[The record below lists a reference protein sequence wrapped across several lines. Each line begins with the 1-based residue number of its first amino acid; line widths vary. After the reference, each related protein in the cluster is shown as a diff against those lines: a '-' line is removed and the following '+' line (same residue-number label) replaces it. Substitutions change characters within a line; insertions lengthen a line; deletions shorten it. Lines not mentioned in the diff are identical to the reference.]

1 MKMPFCVSVLLLSV
15 SFLAL
20 GVEGVTVSLSPVPA
34 HELGP
39 WAAGEA
45 VFRLYPSLERPLKR
59 QGPEPAMS
67 LFGVLKLGGD
77 EYPLM
82 FAVLTDN
89 TPYLAVDFDRDGVL
103 SATEGRR
110 GSPVSEEEWLWHLS
124 FTVHGRPYE
133 LSIVWPAGRGFL
145 FLIGQTPMKGELKLD
160 GKAYTF
166 VLVDADVNGNYNDE
180 ADFYV
185 VDVDGD
191 GVLHGDEGEHEV
203 FSLEEPFTIGESSFR
218 LAEVSPDGS
227 TVRVVPTEYVPP
239 KVPLYIGA
247 EAPDFSFESL
257 QGEEISL
264 SQYRGKVVLLDFW
277 ASWCLPC
284 VVAMPK
290 MKSLYEAYHDEGL
303 EIIGVN
309 LDLSR
314 EQALDF
320 VQHFEL
326 PWPQYWDGK
335 GYDSE
340 LAVLFRVKAI
350 PMLYLIDQQG
360 IIRGKWLGL
369 AEEEVKSTIEELL
382 GLGFEEG
389 NREKE
394 QGEVVISPRP
404 ILSLRVPPRLSLSA
418 TYTGE
423 VPLNLELRNTSS
435 YEAKDLKVSLEG
447 VPEGVG
453 VETVTVEGLK
463 PGESIDVTLSLSV
476 RDLEPGEYPLTV
488 RVTYNYCPNEEACFK
503 IDQDA
508 PLLLVVSA
516 PAGSTSDKAASGTP
530 EASAGKGIPWI
541 IFAGAG
547 VLLVLVLFVLF
558 G

>member
-1 MKMPFCVSVLLLSV
+1 MKMPFCVGVFLLSV

-39 WAAGEA
+39 WAAGKA

-89 TPYLAVDFDRDGVL
+89 TPYLAVDLDGDGVL

-160 GKAYTF
+160 GKAYTI

-203 FSLEEPFTIGESSFR
+203 FSLEEPFTIGETSFR

-303 EIIGVN
+303 EIIGIN

-394 QGEVVISPRP
+394 QGEAVISPRP
-404 ILSLRVPPRLSLSA
+404 ILSLRVSPRLSLSA

-423 VPLNLELRNTSS
+423 VPLNLKLRNTSS
-435 YEAKDLKVSLEG
+435 YEAKDLKVSLER
-447 VPEGVG
+447 VPEGVS
-453 VETVTVEGLK
+453 VETVTVESLK
-463 PGESIDVTLSLSV
+463 PGESTDVTLSLSV
-476 RDLEPGEYPLTV
+476 QDLEPGEYPLTV
-488 RVTYNYCPNEEACFK
+488 GVTYNYCPNEETCFK

-508 PLLLVVSA
+508 SLLLVVSA
-516 PAGSTSDKAASGTP
+516 PAGSTSNKAASGMP

-547 VLLVLVLFVLF
+547 VLLVLLLFVLF

>member
-1 MKMPFCVSVLLLSV
+1 MKMPFCVGVFLLSV

-39 WAAGEA
+39 WAAGKA

-89 TPYLAVDFDRDGVL
+89 TPYLAVDLDGDGVL

-160 GKAYTF
+160 GKAYTI

-303 EIIGVN
+303 EIIGIN

-382 GLGFEEG
+382 GLDLEEG

-394 QGEVVISPRP
+394 QGEAVISPRP
-404 ILSLRVPPRLSLSA
+404 ILSLRVSPRLSLSA

-435 YEAKDLKVSLEG
+435 YEAKDLKVSLER
-447 VPEGVG
+447 VPEGVS
-453 VETVTVEGLK
+453 VETVTVESLK
-463 PGESIDVTLSLSV
+463 PGESTDVTLSLSV
-476 RDLEPGEYPLTV
+476 QDLEPGEYPLTV
-488 RVTYNYCPNEEACFK
+488 GVTYNYCPNEETCFK

-508 PLLLVVSA
+508 SLLLVVSA
-516 PAGSTSDKAASGTP
+516 PAGSTSNKAASGMP

-547 VLLVLVLFVLF
+547 VLLVLLLFVLL

>member
-1 MKMPFCVSVLLLSV
+1 M
-15 SFLAL
+15 
-20 GVEGVTVSLSPVPA
+20 
-34 HELGP
+34 
-39 WAAGEA
+39 
-45 VFRLYPSLERPLKR
+45 
-59 QGPEPAMS
+59 
-67 LFGVLKLGGD
+67 
-77 EYPLM
+77 
-82 FAVLTDN
+82 
-89 TPYLAVDFDRDGVL
+89 
-103 SATEGRR
+103 
-110 GSPVSEEEWLWHLS
+110 
-124 FTVHGRPYE
+124 
-133 LSIVWPAGRGFL
+133 
-145 FLIGQTPMKGELKLD
+145 
-160 GKAYTF
+160 
-166 VLVDADVNGNYNDE
+166 
-180 ADFYV
+180 
-185 VDVDGD
+185 
-191 GVLHGDEGEHEV
+191 
-203 FSLEEPFTIGESSFR
+203 
-218 LAEVSPDGS
+218 
-227 TVRVVPTEYVPP
+227 RVVPTEYVPP

-303 EIIGVN
+303 EIIGIN

-382 GLGFEEG
+382 GLDLEEG

-394 QGEVVISPRP
+394 QGEAVISPRP
-404 ILSLRVPPRLSLSA
+404 ILSLRVSPRLSLSA

-423 VPLNLELRNTSS
+423 VPLNLKLRNTSS
-435 YEAKDLKVSLEG
+435 YEAKDLKVSLER
-447 VPEGVG
+447 VPEGVS
-453 VETVTVEGLK
+453 VETVTVESLK
-463 PGESIDVTLSLSV
+463 PGESTDVTLSLSV
-476 RDLEPGEYPLTV
+476 QDLEPGEYPLTV
-488 RVTYNYCPNEEACFK
+488 GVTYNYCPNEETCFK

-508 PLLLVVSA
+508 SLLLVVSA
-516 PAGSTSDKAASGTP
+516 PAGSTSNKAASGMP

-547 VLLVLVLFVLF
+547 VLLVLLLFVLF

>member
-1 MKMPFCVSVLLLSV
+1 MKMPFCVGVFLLSV

-39 WAAGEA
+39 WAAGKA

-89 TPYLAVDFDRDGVL
+89 TPYLAVDLDGDGVL

-160 GKAYTF
+160 GKAYTI

-203 FSLEEPFTIGESSFR
+203 FSLEEPFTIGETSFR

-303 EIIGVN
+303 EIIGIN

-382 GLGFEEG
+382 GLDLEEG

-394 QGEVVISPRP
+394 QGEAVISPRP
-404 ILSLRVPPRLSLSA
+404 ILSLRVSPRLSLSA

-423 VPLNLELRNTSS
+423 VPLNLKLRNTSS
-435 YEAKDLKVSLEG
+435 YEAKDLKVSLER
-447 VPEGVG
+447 VPEGVS
-453 VETVTVEGLK
+453 VETVTVESLK
-463 PGESIDVTLSLSV
+463 PGESTDVTLSLSV
-476 RDLEPGEYPLTV
+476 QDLEPGEYPLTV
-488 RVTYNYCPNEEACFK
+488 GVTYNYCPNEETCFK

-508 PLLLVVSA
+508 SLLLVVSA
-516 PAGSTSDKAASGTP
+516 PAGSTSNKAASGMP

-547 VLLVLVLFVLF
+547 VLLVLLLFVLF

>member
-1 MKMPFCVSVLLLSV
+1 MKMPFCVGVLLLSV

-39 WAAGEA
+39 WAAGKA

-89 TPYLAVDFDRDGVL
+89 TPYLAVDLDGDGVL

-160 GKAYTF
+160 GKAYTI

-203 FSLEEPFTIGESSFR
+203 FSLEEPFTIGETSFR

-303 EIIGVN
+303 EIIGIN

-382 GLGFEEG
+382 GLDLEEG

-394 QGEVVISPRP
+394 QGEAVISPRP
-404 ILSLRVPPRLSLSA
+404 ILSLRVSPRLSLSA

-423 VPLNLELRNTSS
+423 VPLNLKLRNTSS
-435 YEAKDLKVSLEG
+435 YEAKDLKVSLER
-447 VPEGVG
+447 VPEGVS
-453 VETVTVEGLK
+453 VETVTVESLK
-463 PGESIDVTLSLSV
+463 PGESTDVTLSLSV
-476 RDLEPGEYPLTV
+476 QDLEPGEYPLTV
-488 RVTYNYCPNEEACFK
+488 GVTYNYCPNEETCFK

-508 PLLLVVSA
+508 SLLLVVSA
-516 PAGSTSDKAASGTP
+516 PAGSTSNKAASGMP

-547 VLLVLVLFVLF
+547 VLLVLLLFVLF

>member
-1 MKMPFCVSVLLLSV
+1 MKMPFCVGVLLLSV

-39 WAAGEA
+39 WAAGKA

-89 TPYLAVDFDRDGVL
+89 TPYLAVDLDGDGVL

-160 GKAYTF
+160 GKAYTI

-303 EIIGVN
+303 EIIGIN

-382 GLGFEEG
+382 GLDLEEG

-394 QGEVVISPRP
+394 QGEAVISPRP
-404 ILSLRVPPRLSLSA
+404 ILSLRVSPRLSLSA

-423 VPLNLELRNTSS
+423 VPLNLKLRNTSS
-435 YEAKDLKVSLEG
+435 YEAKDLKVSLER
-447 VPEGVG
+447 VPEGVS
-453 VETVTVEGLK
+453 VETVTVESLK
-463 PGESIDVTLSLSV
+463 PGESTDVTLSLSV
-476 RDLEPGEYPLTV
+476 QDLEPGEYPLTV
-488 RVTYNYCPNEEACFK
+488 GVTYNYCPNEETCFK

-508 PLLLVVSA
+508 SLLLVVSA
-516 PAGSTSDKAASGTP
+516 PAGSTSNKAASGMP

-547 VLLVLVLFVLF
+547 VLLVLLLFVLF

>member
-1 MKMPFCVSVLLLSV
+1 MKMPFCVGVFLLSV

-39 WAAGEA
+39 WAAGKA

-89 TPYLAVDFDRDGVL
+89 TPYLAVDLDGDGVL

-133 LSIVWPAGRGFL
+133 LSIVWPVGRGFL

-160 GKAYTF
+160 GKAYTI

-303 EIIGVN
+303 EIIGIN

-382 GLGFEEG
+382 GLDLEEG

-394 QGEVVISPRP
+394 QGEAVISPRP
-404 ILSLRVPPRLSLSA
+404 ILSLRVSPRLSLSA

-435 YEAKDLKVSLEG
+435 YEAKDLKVSLER
-447 VPEGVG
+447 VPEGVS
-453 VETVTVEGLK
+453 VETVTVESLK
-463 PGESIDVTLSLSV
+463 PGESTDVTLSLSV
-476 RDLEPGEYPLTV
+476 QDLEPGEYPLTV
-488 RVTYNYCPNEEACFK
+488 GVTYNYCPNEETCFK

-508 PLLLVVSA
+508 SLLLVVSA
-516 PAGSTSDKAASGTP
+516 PAGSTSNKAASGMP

-547 VLLVLVLFVLF
+547 VLLVLLLFVLF

>member
-1 MKMPFCVSVLLLSV
+1 MKMPFCVGVFLLSV

-39 WAAGEA
+39 WAAGKA

-89 TPYLAVDFDRDGVL
+89 TPYLAVDLDGDGVL

-160 GKAYTF
+160 GKAYTI

-203 FSLEEPFTIGESSFR
+203 FSLEEPFTIGETSFR

-303 EIIGVN
+303 EIIGIN

-382 GLGFEEG
+382 GLDLEEG

-394 QGEVVISPRP
+394 QGEAVISPRP
-404 ILSLRVPPRLSLSA
+404 ILSLRVSPRLSLSA

-423 VPLNLELRNTSS
+423 VPLNLKLRNTSS
-435 YEAKDLKVSLEG
+435 YEAKDLKVSLER
-447 VPEGVG
+447 VPEGVS
-453 VETVTVEGLK
+453 VETVTVESLK
-463 PGESIDVTLSLSV
+463 PGESTDVTLSLSV
-476 RDLEPGEYPLTV
+476 QDLEPGEYPLTV
-488 RVTYNYCPNEEACFK
+488 GVTYNYCPNEETCFK

-508 PLLLVVSA
+508 SLLLVVSA
-516 PAGSTSDKAASGTP
+516 PAGSTSNKAASGTP

-547 VLLVLVLFVLF
+547 VLLVLLLFVLF

>member
-1 MKMPFCVSVLLLSV
+1 MKMPFCVGVFLLSV

-39 WAAGEA
+39 WAAGKA

-89 TPYLAVDFDRDGVL
+89 TPYLAVDLDGDGVL

-160 GKAYTF
+160 GKAYTI

-303 EIIGVN
+303 EIIGIN

-382 GLGFEEG
+382 GLDLEEG

-394 QGEVVISPRP
+394 QGEAVISPRP
-404 ILSLRVPPRLSLSA
+404 ILSLRVSPRLSLSA

-423 VPLNLELRNTSS
+423 VPLNLKLRNTSS
-435 YEAKDLKVSLEG
+435 YEAKDLKVSLER
-447 VPEGVG
+447 VPEGVS
-453 VETVTVEGLK
+453 VETVTVESLK
-463 PGESIDVTLSLSV
+463 PGESTDVTLSLSV
-476 RDLEPGEYPLTV
+476 QDLEPGEYPLTV
-488 RVTYNYCPNEEACFK
+488 EVTYNYCPNEETCFK

-508 PLLLVVSA
+508 SLLLVVSA
-516 PAGSTSDKAASGTP
+516 PAGSTSNKAASGMP

-547 VLLVLVLFVLF
+547 VLLVLLLFVLF